1 MSLSALARSLFA
13 ALRWLDGSDN
23 FEKEREDMESERIQA
38 IGIQAKKPWEL
49 FKDRSLRWQLVTIFV
64 INSAQ
69 QLSGINAVHV

>member
-1 MSLSALARSLFA
+1 MSLCVLARSLFA
-13 ALRWLDGSDN
+13 ALRWLDGPDN

-69 QLSGINAVHV
+69 QLCGINAVCV